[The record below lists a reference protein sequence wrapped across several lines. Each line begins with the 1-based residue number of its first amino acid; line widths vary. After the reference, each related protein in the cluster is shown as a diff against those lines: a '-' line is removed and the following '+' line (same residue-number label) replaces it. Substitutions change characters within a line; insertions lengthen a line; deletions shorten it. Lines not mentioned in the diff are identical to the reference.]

1 MSRIATRPEEGVKPS
16 PSELAQVFSDL
27 KSGKTLSD
35 DQHEMLEKALNV
47 AAKREPAMVAQVAFQ
62 QEVYSGPLPHYDQL
76 NGYDE
81 ETRRAIVDMAVREQS
96 HSHNMYLT
104 GLNGAIQKDR
114 RGQYCALV
122 VAVVGL
128 GAAAWISQYSPT
140 AAAVIGGIDLIG
152 LVSVFM
158 VPRIAEQRAAQAAE
172 KESSPQPPS
181 EKKRPRGGKK

>member
-1 MSRIATRPEEGVKPS
+1 MSRIATRPEGEAKPS
-16 PSELAQVFSDL
+16 AGELAQVFSDL

-81 ETRRAIVDMAVREQS
+81 ETRRAIVDMAVREQA
-96 HSHNMYLT
+96 HSHNMHLT
-104 GLNGAIQKDR
+104 GLSGAIQKDR

-128 GAAAWISQYSPT
+128 GAAAWISQYSAA
-140 AAAVIGGIDLIG
+140 AAAVIGSIDLIG

-158 VPRIAEQRAAQAAE
+158 VPRIAERRAQAAE
-172 KESSPQPPS
+172 KESPPQPPS
-181 EKKRPRGGKK
+181 EKKRPRSGKK